1 MTTTTKFKNITIKTE
16 QIEKIERILD
26 LITFSKKSF
35 DYQSYIIPKFEV
47 GKHKEITDSLSA
59 AIKFAKIQDIPETL
73 FWLKYSILLLTYQHA
88 CIQDL
93 GNAKSYSLSI
103 ILSKLVQN
111 LDHILAEI
119 LTPEIFIE
127 V

>member
-1 MTTTTKFKNITIKTE
+1 MTTATKLKNITITTE

-26 LITFSKKSF
+26 LITFSKTSF
-35 DYQSYIIPKFEV
+35 DYQAYILPKFEV
-47 GKHKEITDSLSA
+47 GKHKEITDSLTA
-59 AIKFAKIQDIPETL
+59 AVKFAKIQDIPETL

-93 GNAKSYSLSI
+93 GNARSYSLSI

-119 LTPEIFIE
+119 LTPEIFE
-127 V
+127 ES

>member
-26 LITFSKKSF
+26 LISFSKTSF
-35 DYQSYIIPKFEV
+35 DYQAQIIPKFEI

-59 AIKFAKIQDIPETL
+59 AVKFSKIQDIPETL

-93 GNAKSYSLSI
+93 GNARSYSLSI

-119 LTPEIFIE
+119 LT
-127 V
+127 